1 MQIKSTR
8 DARAGKPYDT
18 QLINID
24 IKYVKTS
31 LGRRVS
37 DSAAT
42 SSQGFDLVGA
52 GEGVLIGWFRSC

>member
-1 MQIKSTR
+1 MQIKSTDTMQER
-8 DARAGKPYDT
+8 TEETATLARAGKPYDT

-37 DSAAT
+37 DSA
-42 SSQGFDLVGA
+42 V
-52 GEGVLIGWFRSC
+52 